1 MAKST
6 RRQFAI
12 GVDYGTNSVRALV
25 VDVADG
31 AEIAACVANY
41 PSGEQGILLSPKDP
55 NLARQNPADYIDGFY
70 RSVRGVLKA
79 AKKERGFRPEAV
91 VGIGVDTTG
100 STPLPVDA
108 QGLPLAMRVKF
119 KKNLAAHAWL
129 WKDHT
134 SHAEAAEITE
144 KAKQSGVP
152 YLSKCG
158 GTYSSEWFWSKVL
171 HCKRTSPDVFAAA
184 HAWVELADFV
194 PGVLTGRLDPQSIA
208 RGVCAAGHKAMY
220 NDVWGGLPSAEFLA
234 SIDPDLVAVRERYA
248 SRAVPSDQKAGELT
262 AEVAAQ
268 VGLRPGIPVAVGAFD
283 AHMGAVGAGIKP
295 GTLVKI
301 IGTST
306 CDMMVVPMSEQL
318 PDIPGLCG
326 IVPGSIIP
334 GMYGLEAGQSAVG
347 DIFNWFAGRLAPA
360 GYTAKGDVHANLT
373 REAQSLRPGES
384 GLLALD
390 WNNGNRT
397 ILVDPLLT
405 GLLIG
410 QTLHTTAP
418 EVYRALVEATAF
430 GALTII
436 QRLEEY
442 GVKVNEVVNCGGIAE
457 KNPFVMQIY
466 ADVCN
471 RPMKI
476 SRSAQ
481 TCALGA
487 AIFGAVVGGAHKT
500 TEQAQRRMTGVKPTV
515 YRPNKAA
522 VPVYAD
528 LYGLYRLLHDA
539 LGRRSHQG
547 DTASVMK
554 RLIALRDRVRNP

>member
-1 MAKST
+1 MAKSMG
-6 RRQFAI
+6 RQFAL
-12 GVDYGTNSVRALV
+12 GVDYGTNSVRALM

-31 AEIAACVANY
+31 AEIAAFVANY

-70 RSVRGVLKA
+70 RSVRGVFKA

-108 QGLPLAMRVKF
+108 QGLPLAMRAKF

-134 SHAEAAEITE
+134 SHAEAAEITQ
-144 KAKQSGVP
+144 KAEQSGAP

-158 GTYSSEWFWSKVL
+158 GAYSSEWFWSKIL
-171 HCKRTSPDVFAAA
+171 HCKRSSPEVFAAA

-194 PGVLTGRLDPQSIA
+194 PGFLTGRLDPQSIP

-347 DIFNWFAGRLAPA
+347 DIFNWFAARLAPA
-360 GYTAKGDVHANLT
+360 KYTAKGDVHANLT

-405 GLLIG
+405 GLLVG
-410 QTLHTTAP
+410 QTLHTTAS

-487 AIFGAVVGGAHKT
+487 AIFGAIVGGAYKT
-500 TEQAQRRMTGVKPTV
+500 TEQAQQRMTGVKPTV
-515 YRPNKAA
+515 YRPNKSAAA
-522 VPVYAD
+522 VYAE

-539 LGRRSHQG
+539 LGTRSYQG
-547 DTASVMK
+547 EISSVMK
-554 RLIALRDRVRNP
+554 RLIALRDRIRNA